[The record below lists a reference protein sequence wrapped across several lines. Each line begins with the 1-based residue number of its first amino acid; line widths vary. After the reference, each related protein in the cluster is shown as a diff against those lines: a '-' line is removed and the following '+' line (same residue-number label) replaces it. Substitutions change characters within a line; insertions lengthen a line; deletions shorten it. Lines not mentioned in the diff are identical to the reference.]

1 MLAQNGSLVPCR
13 GMAAQLRAG
22 PGGGGRSQGF
32 PFRGFSVLRGGAAL
46 RFVPALIPPTCP
58 GTAEP
63 RGRAAP
69 AASAHGS
76 TEGDANA
83 FTARRLNPLPRKI
96 TQSSRGCQIKS
107 DPNKGCVSAALSW
120 ADSACAGARAPRGR
134 VFVPARCGSTCS
146 SAAAAG
152 ISSEKKQTKN
162 QSDNKKGQNRS
173 LVAMFFKPHSW
184 WKT

>member
-1 MLAQNGSLVPCR
+1 MQNGSLVPCR
-13 GMAAQLRAG
+13 GTAAQLRAG
-22 PGGGGRSQGF
+22 PGGGRSQGF

-76 TEGDANA
+76 TERDANA

-107 DPNKGCVSAALSW
+107 DPNKGCVSAALSQ
-120 ADSACAGARAPRGR
+120 ADSACAGARVPRGC
-134 VFVPARCGSTCS
+134 VFAPARCGSTCS

-152 ISSEKKQTKN
+152 ISSEKQTKK
-162 QSDNKKGQNRS
+162 QSDNKKGENHS
-173 LVAMFFKPHSW
+173 LVAMFLNRTAGGRHN
-184 WKT
+184 

>member
-1 MLAQNGSLVPCR
+1 MQNGSLVPCR
-13 GMAAQLRAG
+13 GTAAQLRAG
-22 PGGGGRSQGF
+22 PGGGRSQGF

-63 RGRAAP
+63 WGRAAP

-76 TEGDANA
+76 TERDANA

-107 DPNKGCVSAALSW
+107 DPNKGCVSAELSR
-120 ADSACAGARAPRGR
+120 ADSACAGARAPRGC
-134 VFVPARCGSTCS
+134 VFAPARCGSTCS
-146 SAAAAG
+146 SAAATG
-152 ISSEKKQTKN
+152 ISSEKQTKK
-162 QSDNKKGQNRS
+162 QSDNKKEENHS
-173 LVAMFFKPHSW
+173 LVAMFLNRTAGGRHN
-184 WKT
+184 